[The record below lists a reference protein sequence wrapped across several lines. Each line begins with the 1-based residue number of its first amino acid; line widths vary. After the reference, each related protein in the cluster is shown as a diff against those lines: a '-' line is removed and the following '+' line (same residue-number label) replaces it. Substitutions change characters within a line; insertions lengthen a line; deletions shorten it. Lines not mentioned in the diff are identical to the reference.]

1 MRVRG
6 NRARGAV
13 TNTVSGANTV
23 KSGSSGTARRAATE
37 EEHMSVPAQG
47 FVRCRQADGVATVEL
62 VNAKSMNIL
71 GSAAIEEL
79 TAEFRRLARE
89 DDCRVVVLR
98 GSGDKAFIGGADIN
112 EMAGLDQA
120 AAEAFISR
128 LAALCE
134 AVRACPAPVIARL
147 SGWCLGAG
155 LEVAVSCDLRVAGAA
170 ATFGMPEVAV
180 GIPSVIHAALIPA
193 MIGASRAAWL
203 LLTGET
209 TDAGTAASWGLVH
222 AVVPDDELDARIA
235 RLAARMAGLGPAAVR
250 QQKRLLNEWIG
261 TTPQRAIAD
270 SIPQFGLAFL
280 TGEPRRYM
288 TRFIERQAARGR

>member
-1 MRVRG
+1 M
-6 NRARGAV
+6 
-13 TNTVSGANTV
+13 TVP
-23 KSGSSGTARRAATE
+23 ARR
-37 EEHMSVPAQG
+37 
-47 FVRCRQADGVATVEL
+47 FVRRHQADGVVTVEL

-71 GSAAIEEL
+71 GSEATDEL
-79 TAEFRRLARE
+79 TAEFHRLARE
-89 DDCRVVVLR
+89 DDCRVIVLR
-98 GSGDKAFIGGADIN
+98 GAGDKAFIGGADIN

-134 AVRACPAPVIARL
+134 AVRACPSPVIARL

-155 LEVAVSCDLRVAGAA
+155 LEVAVSCDLRVAGSG

-209 TDAGTAASWGLVH
+209 IDAGTAASWGLVH
-222 AVVPDDELDARIA
+222 DVVPDGELDARIA
-235 RLAARMAGLGPAAVR
+235 RLTARMAALGPEAVR
-250 QQKRLLNEWIG
+250 RQKRLLNEWTDI
-261 TTPQRAIAD
+261 TPARAIQD
-270 SIPQFGLAFL
+270 SIAQFGLAFL
-280 TGEPRRYM
+280 TGEPQHYM
-288 TRFIERQAARGR
+288 TRFTERQAARRKQQG